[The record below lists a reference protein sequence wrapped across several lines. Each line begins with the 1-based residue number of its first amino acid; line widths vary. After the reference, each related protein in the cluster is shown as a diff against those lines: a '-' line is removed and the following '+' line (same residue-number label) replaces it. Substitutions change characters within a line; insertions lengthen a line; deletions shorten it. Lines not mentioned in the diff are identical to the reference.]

1 VVYPGPRLGALLEL
15 AHLSKTKCVRRCEDS
30 GSFGSLAPPS
40 RLKRCADKSKS
51 RGQGWARRVPPTS
64 LREALRAWF
73 SPYRPITNHQSPITP
88 SARAGDADPDN
99 ADANEPILR
108 ADGRVNAV
116 HRADR
121 SVHGHADDA
130 HHANVDA
137 RE

>member
-1 VVYPGPRLGALLEL
+1 MSLSVPSRGLSWATARRALGTGTSNRKRNACDVARTLGLF
-15 AHLSKTKCVRRCEDS
+15 R
-30 GSFGSLAPPS
+30 SLAPPD
-40 RLKRCADKSKS
+40 RLKTGAGRSKS
-51 RGQGWARRVPPTS
+51 RGQRWARRLFRPTNQS
-64 LREALRAWF
+64 
-73 SPYRPITNHQSPITP
+73 PITNHLSLLTP